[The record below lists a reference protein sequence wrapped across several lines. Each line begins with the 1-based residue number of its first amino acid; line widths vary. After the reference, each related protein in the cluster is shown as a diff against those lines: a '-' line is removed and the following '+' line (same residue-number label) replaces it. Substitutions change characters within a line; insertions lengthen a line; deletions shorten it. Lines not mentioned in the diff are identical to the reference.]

1 MNHAMTSAEGTALR
15 VQLDALL
22 GSLERYD
29 RAAMVAGDV
38 PVQQLLA
45 RLWEARQAASEI
57 ETRPEL
63 PPMAPTQVTT
73 LYRGVRLAKR

>member
-1 MNHAMTSAEGTALR
+1 MNHAMTRAEGTALR

-22 GSLERYD
+22 GSLERHD
-29 RAAMVAGDV
+29 KPAMLAGDI

-57 ETRPEL
+57 ETRPAL
-63 PPMAPTQVTT
+63 PPMAPTQVVA
-73 LYRGVRLAKR
+73 LYRGVKLAKK